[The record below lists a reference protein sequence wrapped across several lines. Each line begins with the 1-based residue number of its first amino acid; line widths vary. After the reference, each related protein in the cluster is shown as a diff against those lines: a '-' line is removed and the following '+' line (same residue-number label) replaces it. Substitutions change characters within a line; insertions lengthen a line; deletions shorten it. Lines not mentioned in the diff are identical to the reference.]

1 MKTKKQTRNFTII
14 VNCATTLLLPTE
26 EVYMPWNSVYNTAT
40 DKFATMNIEL
50 TTKNKSSKLFQHA
63 DFYKRAVNPELR
75 KANMVFD
82 LSFKNNIL

>member
-1 MKTKKQTRNFTII
+1 
-14 VNCATTLLLPTE
+14 
-26 EVYMPWNSVYNTAT
+26 MPWNSVYNTAT

-50 TTKNKSSKLFQHA
+50 TTNSKLFQHA
-63 DFYKRAVNPELR
+63 DFYRKAVNPELR

>member
-1 MKTKKQTRNFTII
+1 MI

-26 EVYMPWNSVYNTAT
+26 EVYMPWNSVYTTAT

-50 TTKNKSSKLFQHA
+50 TKNKSSKLFQHT
-63 DFYKRAVNPELR
+63 DFYKKTVNSELQ